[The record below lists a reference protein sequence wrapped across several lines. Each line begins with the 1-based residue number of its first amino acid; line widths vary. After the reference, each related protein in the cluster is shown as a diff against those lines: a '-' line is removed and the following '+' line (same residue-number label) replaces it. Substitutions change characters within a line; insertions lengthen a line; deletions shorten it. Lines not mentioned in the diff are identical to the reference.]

1 MSKPTDPKAAGL
13 GCLVV
18 VAAVLIVVLI
28 NAFGGCKSSSPSGGA
43 PSVTS
48 TVSANDPAIKQAA
61 YVATL
66 RARGIRGSDQVLI
79 AAGHATCTALDTGNS
94 MTQVMLIAATS
105 GSLTPEEAGF
115 VVGGAVYTWCPQYQ
129 PEIDKLP
136 TR

>member
-1 MSKPTDPKAAGL
+1 MPKEADPKAAGL

-18 VAAVLIVVLI
+18 VVVVLIVVLI
-28 NAFGGCKSSSPSGGA
+28 NAFGGCSSSPNGGT
-43 PSVTS
+43 PSATS
-48 TVSANDPAIKQAA
+48 TVSPNDPAIKQAV
-61 YVATL
+61 YLATL
-66 RARGIRGSDQVLI
+66 RARGIRGPDEVLI
-79 AAGHATCTALDTGNS
+79 AAGHATCQALDAGNS

-115 VVGGAVYTWCPQYQ
+115 VVGGAVYTWCPKYQ